1 MNKMKITVLFFAT
14 LRSLTGLKTLEFELP
29 PESRVADLKLV
40 VGERFPKVAP
50 ALIETALVAV
60 NREYAGDE
68 ETIPEG
74 AEVALFP
81 PVSGG

>member
-1 MNKMKITVLFFAT
+1 MNKINLLFFAT
-14 LRSLTGLKTLEFELP
+14 LRSLTGLKSIELELP

-40 VGERFPKVAP
+40 VADRFPQVAP
-50 ALIETALVAV
+50 ALVDTVLVSI
-60 NREYAGDE
+60 NREYASDE
-68 ETIPEG
+68 DPIPAG